1 MTTLTIQLSDDT
13 AHRLRAL
20 ANSRGISLDSLMEEA
35 SEAALIAHDTRPAS
49 KRWPLRVTGTPLWR
63 FWRGSTATSFAEGAP

>member
-20 ANSRGISLDSLMEEA
+20 ANSRGISLDSLMEEV
-35 SEAALIAHDTRPAS
+35 SEAALIAHDTEARFKAMAA
-49 KRWPLRVTGTPLWR
+49 KGDRDAALEVLARLDRNELR
-63 FWRGSTATSFAEGAP
+63 